1 MRRALHAP
9 VASLATMRGRQ
20 RHARSASRRRHVGDR
35 GALAGATAAGALLWL
50 LVGCCGLLWTIAFTS
65 DAQSMTIGLAVWVF
79 CFVAPSTLAT
89 VVAYRWDEQSPLPGG
104 THTGRGRVAT
114 LVGGD

>member
-1 MRRALHAP
+1 MRRELHAP
-9 VASLATMRGRQ
+9 TAPVATMRRRL
-20 RHARSASRRRHVGDR
+20 RHARSANHRRHAGDR
-35 GALAGATAAGALLWL
+35 AALAGATAAGALLWL

-89 VVAYRWDEQSPLPGG
+89 VLAYRWDEQSLPGG
-104 THTGRGRVAT
+104 THTGRGRIAT
-114 LVGGD
+114 VSAGD